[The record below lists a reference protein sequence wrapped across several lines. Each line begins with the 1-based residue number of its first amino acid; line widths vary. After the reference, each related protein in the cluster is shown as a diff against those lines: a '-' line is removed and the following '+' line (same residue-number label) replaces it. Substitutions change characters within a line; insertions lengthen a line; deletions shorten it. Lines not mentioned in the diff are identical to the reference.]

1 MIKTGRFFHRAAA
14 FSMALAM
21 TLSSLPMFEVAAV
34 GETDK
39 NNDQAGQIEQTVP
52 GLSFSVFGQEEGAVK
67 DADIKVWTQGD
78 SYREFVGKTGENG
91 VWFCPDFAELKNA
104 DLAPDWE
111 TEIFEYTVSKDGYI
125 SSSGDFKASNAD
137 WNATVSVTLE
147 PKTEFDFTG
156 FSAYIGTYD
165 GEAHDAINL
174 PEDLPDDVTLKYKV
188 KGGDYSEDMPRFT
201 NVCKRTVWVKA
212 TGDNYIETT
221 GKFAVE
227 IGKKNIDD
235 FRFEQPYPAD
245 KYELPYQDT
254 IGWTNKASSNE
265 CSGEVTYS
273 SSNPEA
279 ITVNDDGTITVN
291 KITESPITI
300 TAVMSGGN
308 NYNDAIASYNIVVR
322 KGERQNFVFD
332 RKEQEPIITYSE
344 GLTFENSVKNMENDS
359 PVVYTVD
366 DPDVADIDSKTGD
379 LSIKKAGT
387 VKVTATAEGNEFY
400 NASST
405 EYTLTILKAKQNP
418 TINLPENTSLA
429 YGNELEL
436 TLDNNNKSTGRIT
449 YKAEIVAEEGSEVE
463 KPSAEDYIKIENS
476 KITWVDN
483 CPEIPEDGLNVKI
496 SAVIA
501 EDDRYEKTVTE
512 PVTLKLEKAEQTINV
527 QKEDETTVQGNIIEI
542 GSVGRYTLNVTSSD
556 ENASISCTK
565 SEGKLIK
572 SVECK
577 DGVITIN
584 FNYENQ
590 GEQSITI
597 TSSATDTAKETTVT
611 ITINVSAAAINYA
624 IDPKKPNEKGWYNK
638 DVVIK
643 PDGNDEKDYDYSIIE
658 VVKSED
664 DPDGNGTYDSG
675 EWLDRLEFV
684 DECKDKVIS
693 FRIKRTSK
701 DDPDSSNFYQVDNVP
716 LNIDKTAPEVTGI
729 TFGEYKGNK
738 LFGNGSVKVTA
749 TAYDALSGIERFAV
763 TDSKGNTLNVKDS
776 NGNIIPTISV
786 KDSNGNTV
794 QTIEEG
800 IAHEQG
806 EDGSDTATVSF
817 YISPEYEGK
826 IKVIAYDNAGNSS
839 AETESD
845 AELALETTAPEVEVK
860 VNGENPVSGSIYGSA
875 EITVEIKEKH
885 FSSEK
890 VTATLEVGDIDEKYT
905 PVADQPEIEFE
916 YDEKEGKYVGKY
928 PVIDPGRYK
937 FTVECTDLCGNFDQ
951 NKSKKEIEFNI
962 FGDITAEMK
971 FADESEGTYFI
982 KGKSVNIFLDTENLP
997 EDMLLIECTAK
1008 DINGNDIG
1016 SIGKDLTDQF
1026 KGYIG
1031 HKGNWKRLEESGIYT
1046 IREPL
1051 QFDQDGRY
1059 TLKLKNKYDGKILC
1073 EKEFVIDGTDPEVK
1087 VEYEKSLGSVILE
1100 NITFGYY
1107 NAPVEVKI
1115 TTTDNIS
1122 GINRFVYK
1130 CLQEGVVVDTEEIQ
1144 VADEG
1149 TYVYTFEINPMFR
1162 GQVSVTAYNN
1172 SGLSNSNDLKKEPT
1186 LVIDGD
1192 APKVSISYDNNDVVN
1207 GKYFKANRTATIIVE
1222 DDNFDADRVNFDVT
1236 AVDENGN
1243 KPDMTYYEEYLRNID
1258 NWTKKG
1264 NTYTATVTF
1273 DMEADYVI
1281 SFSCTDMAENPNAD
1295 IDYGESEAP
1304 TEFTI
1309 DKTLPQ
1315 VSVSFDNN
1323 DVDNGKYFKANRTAT
1338 IKVSEHNFDLE
1349 HLDNVNLTVTAV
1361 DNNGNRMTG
1370 LEEQYLN
1377 RLRKAESWSHNGNVH
1392 TAKLTFK
1399 TDADYTFDIVYT
1411 DMAGNE
1417 SEATDY
1423 GNSEAPNEFTVDKT
1437 KPVVTVSFYNNSAD
1451 NGKYFKAN
1459 RTATINVSEHNFDLE
1474 NLERAVLTVTAV
1486 DSEGKR
1492 MTELEQEYVQR
1503 LQSAEN
1509 WIKDGDSYTAK
1520 LVFKDDADYTFDFG
1534 YTDMAGNECTDID
1547 YGESAAPKE
1556 FTVDKTKPAVKVSY
1570 NNNSADNGKYF
1581 KANRIA
1587 TVKITEH
1594 NFNLK
1599 SLDRV
1604 KLSITAENNEGDR
1617 MTELEEHYAAQLQ
1630 KSESWT
1636 KDGDAYTAQIEFAN
1650 DADYTFDLTYTDMAG
1665 NECTD
1670 ADYGDSAAP
1679 QEFTVDKTKPAVK
1692 VSYNNNAVDNGKYF
1706 KADRTATIN
1715 VEEHNFNM
1723 SDFDRVDIKV
1733 TAKDRNGNNVNVGH
1747 DYSAELKK
1755 ASAWTKSGNIYT
1767 AKLIF
1772 DEDAYY
1778 TFDFVYTDMAG
1789 NVSGAADYGNS
1800 KAPTD
1805 FAVDKTKPVINV
1817 SYNNNSVRNGDKF
1830 KAGRTATIKITE
1842 HNFNMS
1848 DLGRVDVKVTAKDAS
1863 GKNVDAGHDYSSE
1876 LKKASAWK
1884 QNGDVYTAS
1893 LKFEKDAEYTFS
1905 IAYTDM
1911 AGNKSGNVN
1920 YGSSK
1925 APDKFTV
1932 DTAEPTG
1939 SVTIGSWSWD
1949 NTLLSD
1955 FTFSRWS
1962 NLPLDVKL
1970 TSNDTLSGLDTV
1982 EYLKTQS
1989 IYNLTQLKNASGWTG
2004 VKTYSDG
2011 FTVSPNERSVIYVH
2025 IVDKAGNEKYI
2036 SSDGVILDDKAPVME
2051 SVAPQIRVTPGK
2063 NTFSGVYNSDV
2074 DINVEV
2080 VDPAAD
2086 GNVYSGLR
2094 SVTYEV
2100 VNMGQV
2106 TQTGT
2111 LFDYRFENPKAGD
2124 LVQTYSQDGCIKVSS
2139 AQNNSN
2145 DVTVRV
2151 TAVDNAGNTA
2161 VASCDIKIDITKPKI
2176 RLSYNNNSAQN
2187 NEYFKADRTATIEVT
2202 ERNFSAD
2209 DVKLSITNTDGSVP
2223 SISSW
2228 SKSGGSGNG
2237 DNAVWSATLRY
2248 TADGDYTFDVSCADA
2263 AGNPDSGLEIAS
2275 GTVAAKKFTIDKT
2288 KPVLKVEYSNSD
2300 VQNGNYYKAERTAD
2314 ITITEHNFNADS
2326 VKITVEAEL
2335 DGKKITAPKAAKWE
2349 TSGDVH
2355 KTSIPYTEDGL
2366 YTFKISYTDTA
2377 GNDIDTYPED
2387 KFYVDKTAPEVTISG
2402 IKENSANKG
2411 EVAPVITFS
2420 DINFSSDSV
2429 KITLKG
2435 ANRGD
2440 ITELKGSFSE
2450 TEHGT
2455 VFTFDNFEQ
2464 VKDIDDI
2471 YTLTAVTTDKAGNS
2485 SSQEIK
2491 FSVNR
2496 FGSTYELSDSAN
2508 SMNGSFVKDPTD
2520 ITITEVNANKLN
2532 NVQITLFKNDKTI
2545 VLKEGT
2551 DYTVTEEGG
2560 NGAWYK
2566 YTYNIFKK
2574 NFEDDGVYRI
2584 SVHSED
2590 EAGNVA
2596 ENTLDTKDK
2605 EISFAVDKTAPD
2617 IVITNLEDGKTYPV
2631 EKKEVKI
2638 SVTDNIQLSSVSVY
2652 LDDELLKTW
2661 SEAEVKQIVSG
2672 NGDFIVEID
2681 DSSNSAHTLKV
2692 VGVDSAGN
2700 ESESEVKN
2708 FYVTTNFW
2716 VRFYNNKAAFF
2727 GTIAG
2732 IILLAALII
2741 FLIIRRK
2748 KRR

>member
-1 MIKTGRFFHRAAA
+1 MIKTGGFFRRAAA
-14 FSMALAM
+14 FSMAFAM

-52 GLSFSVFGQEEGAVK
+52 GLSFDVFGQEGAI
-67 DADIKVWTQGD
+67 DGADIKVWSQGD
-78 SYREFVGKTGENG
+78 SSHEFVGKTDENG
-91 VWFCPDFAELKNA
+91 DWFCPEFAELKNA
-104 DLAPDWE
+104 DPASDWE
-111 TEIFEYTVSKDGYI
+111 TEVFEYTVSKDGYI
-125 SSSGDFKASNAD
+125 SASGDFKAVDED
-137 WNATVSVTLE
+137 WNAAVSVTLD
-147 PKTEFDFTG
+147 PKTQFDFTG
-156 FSAYIGTYD
+156 FSAYEGTYD
-165 GEAHDAINL
+165 GQEHDAINL
-174 PEDLPDDVTLKYKV
+174 PKNLPKGVRLEYKV
-188 KGGDYSEDMPRFT
+188 GDGSYSTTMPKFT
-201 NVCKRTVWVKA
+201 DACNEEKVYVKA
-212 TGDNYIETT
+212 TGDNYVETIKDFT
-221 GKFAVE
+221 VK
-227 IGKKNIDD
+227 IGKKDITD
-235 FRFEQPYPAD
+235 FRFEKQYPED

-254 IGWTNKASSNE
+254 LNWANVASSEE
-265 CSGEVTYS
+265 CSGEVRYS
-273 SSNPEA
+273 SSDPQA
-279 ITVNDDGTITVN
+279 ITVNDDGKITVK
-291 KITESPITI
+291 KITGNTVTVTATI
-300 TAVMSGGN
+300 SGGN
-308 NYNDAIASYNIVVR
+308 NYNDTSASYNIVVR
-322 KGERQNFVFD
+322 KGERPNFVFD
-332 RKEQEPIITYSE
+332 KREPKPITYSE
-344 GLTFENSVKNMENDS
+344 GQIYNNPVKNMENDS
-359 PVVYTVD
+359 PVVYSVD
-366 DPDVADIDSKTGD
+366 DSDVADIDSKTGD

-405 EYTLTILKAKQNP
+405 EYTLTILKAQQNDAA
-418 TINLPENTSLA
+418 INLQQGTLPYKT
-429 YGNELEL
+429 ELEL
-436 TLDNNNKSTGRIT
+436 PLVNNKSTGAVT

-463 KPSAEDYIKIENS
+463 IKAEDYIKIENG

-483 CPEIPEDGLNVKI
+483 CPEIPADGLNVKI
-496 SAVIA
+496 TAEIA
-501 EDDRYEKTVTE
+501 GDDRYKETVTE
-512 PVTLKLEKAEQTINV
+512 PVTLKLEKAEQTLSV
-527 QKEDETTVQGNIIEI
+527 LKEDGSPVQNNRIEI
-542 GSVGRYTLNVTSSD
+542 DYVRKYTLNVESSD

-565 SEGKLIK
+565 CEGELIK

-577 DGVITIN
+577 NGVITIY
-584 FNYENQ
+584 FHTERQ

-597 TSSATDTAKETTVT
+597 TSSATDTAKAAEVT
-611 ITINVSAAAINYA
+611 ITIKVSEAT
-624 IDPKKPNEKGWYNK
+624 IDYIIQPGKPNKNGWYNK

-643 PDGNDEKDYDYSIIE
+643 PDGNDTNKYTYSISE
-658 VVKSED
+658 AVGQETDTEGNVKYNFVEWKEELVFPED
-664 DPDGNGTYDSG
+664 
-675 EWLDRLEFV
+675 
-684 DECKDKVIS
+684 CKDKDVT
-693 FRIKRTSK
+693 FRIKKTSK
-701 DDPDSSNFYQVDNVP
+701 EDENKVAYSQVETVT

-729 TFGEYKGNK
+729 TFDKEYTDNK
-738 LFGNGSVKVTA
+738 LFGNGTVTVTA
-749 TAYDALSGIERFAV
+749 TAYDALSGIERFMV
-763 TDSKGNTLNVKDS
+763 KGSDGKTLQ
-776 NGNIIPTISV
+776 IIT
-786 KDSNGNTV
+786 
-794 QTIEEG
+794 EG
-800 IAHEQG
+800 IEHESG

-817 YISPEYEGK
+817 EISPEYEGK

-839 AETESD
+839 AKTESD
-845 AELALETTAPEVEVK
+845 AELALETTAPVVTVSK
-860 VNGENPVSGSIYGSA
+860 NPSSGSAYGSA

-885 FSSEK
+885 FSSDL
-890 VTATLEVGDIDEKYT
+890 VTAKLEVGDIDEKYT

-916 YDEKEGKYVGKY
+916 YDEKEGKYVGKHT
-928 PVIDPGRYK
+928 VSKPGRYK
-937 FTVECTDLCGNFDQ
+937 LSVECKDLCGNFDQ
-951 NKSKKEIEFNI
+951 IKSKKEIEFNI

-971 FADESEGTYFI
+971 FADESEGTYFAEE
-982 KGKSVNIFLDTENLP
+982 KSVNIFLDTKNLP

-1008 DINGNDIG
+1008 DINGKKIGDI
-1016 SIGKDLTDQF
+1016 DNALEDQLENQF

-1031 HKGNWKRLEESGIYT
+1031 DKEHWKRLEESGIYT

-1051 QFDQDGRY
+1051 KFDKDGRY
-1059 TLKLKNKYDGKILC
+1059 TLKLKNKYDGNVLC
-1073 EKEFVIDGTDPEVK
+1073 EKEFVIDSTAPTVK

-1115 TTTDNIS
+1115 ITTDNIS
-1122 GINRFVYK
+1122 GINRFTYTYTKRGVEYTNDIKVAKAGASDKGIYEYK
-1130 CLQEGVVVDTEEIQ
+1130 
-1144 VADEG
+1144 
-1149 TYVYTFEINPMFR
+1149 FKINPMFN
-1162 GQVSVTAYNN
+1162 GKVSVTAYNN
-1172 SGLSNSNDLKKEPT
+1172 SGLSSSNDLDNEPT
-1186 LVIDGD
+1186 IVVDGT
-1192 APKVSISYDNNDVVN
+1192 APKVSISYDNNDADN
-1207 GKYFKANRTATIIVE
+1207 GRYFSAGRTITIKVT
-1222 DDNFDADRVNFDVT
+1222 DDNFDAERVNFKVIT
-1236 AVDENGN
+1236 VDDNDNES
-1243 KPDMTYYEEYLRNID
+1243 DMNFYETYLKNINNWRNVR
-1258 NWTKKG
+1258 
-1264 NTYTATVTF
+1264 NTYTASIRF
-1273 DMEADYVI
+1273 EMEADYKI

-1295 IDYGESEAP
+1295 IDYGDSVAP

-1309 DKTLPQ
+1309 DKTQPEIN
-1315 VSVSFDNN
+1315 VSFDNN
-1323 DVDNGKYFKANRTAT
+1323 EADNGKYFKANRTAT

-1349 HLDNVNLTVTAV
+1349 NLDRVNLKVTAV

-1370 LEEQYLN
+1370 LEKQYID
-1377 RLRKAESWSHNGNVH
+1377 RLRKAESWNRNGNVY

-1399 TDADYTFDIVYT
+1399 SDADYTFDIGYT

-1423 GNSEAPNEFTVDKT
+1423 GNSAAPNEFTVDKT

-1459 RTATINVSEHNFDLE
+1459 RTATINVAEHNFDLE
-1474 NLERAVLTVTAV
+1474 NLERAALTVTAV
-1486 DSEGKR
+1486 DSEGNHV
-1492 MTELEQEYVQR
+1492 TELEEQYVQR
-1503 LQSAEN
+1503 LQNAEN
-1509 WIKDGDSYTAK
+1509 WTKDGDSYTIK
-1520 LVFKDDADYTFDFG
+1520 LVFKDDADYTFDFSYKDMAG
-1534 YTDMAGNECTDID
+1534 NESEAADYGDSVAPNEFTVDKTAPTAEVSYDNNSADNGKYFKANRTATIKVTEHNFDLGSLDRVKLSITAEDNEGGHMTELEEHYAAQLQKSESWTKNGDVYTAKIEFANDADYTFDLTYTDMAGNECTDID
-1547 YGESAAPKE
+1547 YGDSAAPRE

-1581 KANRIA
+1581 KA
-1587 TVKITEH
+1587 
-1594 NFNLK
+1594 
-1599 SLDRV
+1599 
-1604 KLSITAENNEGDR
+1604 
-1617 MTELEEHYAAQLQ
+1617 
-1630 KSESWT
+1630 
-1636 KDGDAYTAQIEFAN
+1636 
-1650 DADYTFDLTYTDMAG
+1650 
-1665 NECTD
+1665 
-1670 ADYGDSAAP
+1670 
-1679 QEFTVDKTKPAVK
+1679 
-1692 VSYNNNAVDNGKYF
+1692 
-1706 KADRTATIN
+1706 DRTATIN
-1715 VEEHNFNM
+1715 IEERNFNM
-1723 SDFDRVDIKV
+1723 SDFDRVDVRV

-1767 AKLIF
+1767 AKLRF
-1772 DEDAYY
+1772 DKDAYY

-1789 NVSGAADYGNS
+1789 NISDGTDYGNS

-1848 DLGRVDVKVTAKDAS
+1848 DLSRVDVKVTAKDAS
-1863 GKNVDAGHDYSSE
+1863 GKNVDAGHDYSAE
-1876 LKKASAWK
+1876 LKKANAWK

-1893 LKFEKDAEYTFS
+1893 LKFEKDAEYTFN

-1932 DTAEPTG
+1932 DTEEPTG
-1939 SVTIGSWSWD
+1939 SVTIGSWSWN

-1962 NLPLDVKL
+1962 NSPLDVKL

-2051 SVAPQIRVTPGK
+2051 SVAPQIKVTPGK

-2145 DVTVRV
+2145 DITVRV
-2151 TAVDNAGNTA
+2151 TAVDNADNTA

-2223 SISSW
+2223 AISSW

-2237 DNAVWSATLRY
+2237 DNAIWTATLRY

-2263 AGNPDSGLEIAS
+2263 AGNSDSGLEIAS

-2288 KPVLKVEYSNSD
+2288 KPVLKVDYSNTD
-2300 VQNGNYYKAERTAD
+2300 AQNGNYYKAERTAD

-2402 IKENSANKG
+2402 VKENSANKG
-2411 EVAPVITFS
+2411 EVAPIITFS

-2435 ANRGD
+2435 ANRGN

-2471 YTLTAVTTDKAGNS
+2471 YTLTAETTDKAGNS

-2532 NVQITLFKNDKTI
+2532 KVQITLFKNDKTI

-2638 SVTDNIQLSSVSVY
+2638 SVTDNIRLSGVSVY
-2652 LDDELLKTW
+2652 LDGELLKTW